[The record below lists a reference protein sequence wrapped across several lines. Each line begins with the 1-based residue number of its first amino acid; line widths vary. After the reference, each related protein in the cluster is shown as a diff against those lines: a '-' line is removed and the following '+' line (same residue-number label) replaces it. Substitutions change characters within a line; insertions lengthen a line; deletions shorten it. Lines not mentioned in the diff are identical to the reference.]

1 MAPQYKLSCL
11 TALHMLLCIA
21 SAISPEGEALLRWK
35 STLLN
40 STYLSSWSH
49 AESTC
54 NWFGVTCGHAGHVTA
69 LDLSWLSLNGT
80 LDALY
85 FPAFRNITTLDLC
98 GNNLVGTIPENISLL
113 LTLTYLDLSNNYFV
127 GVTPHQLG
135 KLPWIHYIDLG
146 NNYLTNPDPAK
157 FLPLS
162 TVQTLHL
169 NDNNLNGTFPQFIL
183 NRTNVRLEDLDLSGN
198 FFSGSIPETLPD
210 MVPNLL
216 FLDMSSNMFSGLIP
230 SEFGNLTSLESLH
243 LSWNMLSGGLPPSF
257 SMMGQILNFDVGN
270 NHLLSGNIPLELF
283 SNWTELGFFSI
294 ANNSF
299 TGSIPREISRWE
311 SLQYLLLSG
320 NCFNSSIPTELGSSL
335 RVLDLSNNHL
345 TGMIPS
351 GFGKLSFLLQFLDL
365 SSNHLEGEIPASLS
379 LLSVNYI
386 FLFGNRLTGVINKDF
401 CKQRHL
407 QFLDLSNNL
416 LSGMLPGCLWNLP
429 NLTYM
434 DLSSNA
440 FVGEVTTLTNDA
452 SPLESVHLS
461 NNSFSGYFPSLIKNL
476 ESLVILDL
484 GDNMFSGT
492 IPSWIGASLSM
503 LRILRLRSN
512 MFHGS
517 IPWEVSQLS
526 HLQLLDLAENNL
538 TGSIPVSFANFTCMI
553 ETTPEMDVSA
563 ILASFETF
571 GDMPY
576 MYTGTHYSYD
586 GQMDIIWKG
595 RDYTFHKTITLM
607 TGIDLS
613 SNFLSG
619 EIPAQLVNH
628 QALRFLNLSRN
639 NLSGGIPK
647 NIGSLKNVESLD
659 LSWNKLSG
667 RIPPSIS
674 DLLCL
679 SLLNMSNNL
688 LSGEIPTGNQLQTLN
703 DPSIYSNNLGLCGL
717 PLSTPCKH
725 DSSSATVLDQP
736 NEHDH
741 ELETLWLYYS
751 VIAGTVFGFWI
762 WFGTLFFWNIWR
774 ITFFNCID
782 AMQQTVMQKMVSTWQ
797 YDTLFPAFRRS

>member
-1 MAPQYKLSCL
+1 
-11 TALHMLLCIA
+11 
-21 SAISPEGEALLRWK
+21 
-35 STLLN
+35 
-40 STYLSSWSH
+40 
-49 AESTC
+49 
-54 NWFGVTCGHAGHVTA
+54 
-69 LDLSWLSLNGT
+69 
-80 LDALY
+80 
-85 FPAFRNITTLDLC
+85 
-98 GNNLVGTIPENISLL
+98 
-113 LTLTYLDLSNNYFV
+113 
-127 GVTPHQLG
+127 
-135 KLPWIHYIDLG
+135 
-146 NNYLTNPDPAK
+146 
-157 FLPLS
+157 
-162 TVQTLHL
+162 
-169 NDNNLNGTFPQFIL
+169 
-183 NRTNVRLEDLDLSGN
+183 
-198 FFSGSIPETLPD
+198 
-210 MVPNLL
+210 
-216 FLDMSSNMFSGLIP
+216 
-230 SEFGNLTSLESLH
+230 
-243 LSWNMLSGGLPPSF
+243 
-257 SMMGQILNFDVGN
+257 
-270 NHLLSGNIPLELF
+270 
-283 SNWTELGFFSI
+283 
-294 ANNSF
+294 
-299 TGSIPREISRWE
+299 
-311 SLQYLLLSG
+311 
-320 NCFNSSIPTELGSSL
+320 
-335 RVLDLSNNHL
+335 
-345 TGMIPS
+345 
-351 GFGKLSFLLQFLDL
+351 
-365 SSNHLEGEIPASLS
+365 
-379 LLSVNYI
+379 
-386 FLFGNRLTGVINKDF
+386 
-401 CKQRHL
+401 
-407 QFLDLSNNL
+407 
-416 LSGMLPGCLWNLP
+416 MLPGCLWNLP

-440 FVGEVTTLTNDA
+440 FVGEVKTLKNDA

-461 NNSFSGYFPSLIKNL
+461 NNSFSGYFPSLIRNL
-476 ESLVILDL
+476 ESLAILDF

-526 HLQLLDLAENNL
+526 HLQFLDLAENNL
-538 TGSIPVSFANFTCMI
+538 TGSIPVSFANFTYMI

-613 SNFLSG
+613 SNSLSG

-736 NEHDH
+736 NENHH

-774 ITFFNCID
+774 ITFFSCID
-782 AMQQTVMQKMVSTWQ
+782 AMQQNVMQKMVCTWQ
-797 YDTLFPAFRRS
+797 YDTLFPTVRRS